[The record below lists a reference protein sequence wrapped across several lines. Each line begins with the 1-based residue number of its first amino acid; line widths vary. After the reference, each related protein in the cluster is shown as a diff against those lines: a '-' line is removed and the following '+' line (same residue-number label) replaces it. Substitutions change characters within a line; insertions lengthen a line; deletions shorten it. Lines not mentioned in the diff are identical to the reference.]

1 MMYFDVMITEHKWQ
15 EMIVTVMASA
25 ADAGRPLGGTV
36 TGTVRGTV
44 HCTSNCT
51 PIVRELLNMSP
62 VFSAP
67 LYLTI
72 KDTAPTT
79 SVFRVV

>member
-1 MMYFDVMITEHKWQ
+1 MMVG
-15 EMIVTVMASA
+15 TVMDSA
-25 ADAGRPLGGTV
+25 GTGRTVGGTV

-62 VFSAP
+62 VFSSP
-67 LYLTI
+67 LYPII

-79 SVFRVV
+79 SVF